1 MCAGRWPDRMSV
13 LYLSDPK
20 RGEVLAK
27 HFADALPDL
36 PFHQAQAPDP
46 QAVTHLITW
55 KLPDDVMARH
65 PNLRL
70 IFSVGAGVDQFDL
83 SRLPDHVRVV
93 RMQEPGI
100 AEQMQ
105 EYVTMAVLGLH
116 RDLPGYLEQQRNR
129 IWQAHTNRVA
139 SEVHVGVLGLGQL
152 GLAAIEALRPF
163 GFRLSGYTRT
173 PREIASVTC
182 FTDRARFLGR
192 LDILINLLPLT
203 PETTGI
209 LNAEVFG
216 QLKRGCGLVSV
227 GRGRHVEQDDL
238 LAALETGQ
246 LSAAWLDVTDPEPLP
261 ENHPLWAHPKVVIT
275 PHIACQTR
283 PDDAAAH
290 VIAAIKAECAGEPIK
305 GLVDRSR
312 GY

>member
-1 MCAGRWPDRMSV
+1 MSV

-20 RGEVLAK
+20 RGEVLAR
-27 HFADALPDL
+27 HFAHALPDL
-36 PFHQAQAPDP
+36 AFHQGEAPDP
-46 QAVTHLITW
+46 KGVTHLIAW
-55 KLPDDVMARH
+55 KMPNDVMAQH

-83 SRLPDHVRVV
+83 TGLPDHVRVV

-116 RDLPGYLEQQRNR
+116 RGLPGYLDQQRDR
-129 IWQAHTNRVA
+129 IWRGHTNRVA
-139 SEVHVGVLGLGQL
+139 SQVHVGVLGLGQL
-152 GLAAIEALRPF
+152 GRAAIEALRPF
-163 GFRLSGYTRT
+163 GFQLSGFTRT
-173 PREIASVTC
+173 PREIADVTC
-182 FTDRARFLGR
+182 FTDRAAFLGQ

-203 PETTGI
+203 AETTGF
-209 LNAEVFG
+209 LNGDLFA
-216 QLKRGCGLVSV
+216 QLKPGCGLVSV

-238 LAALETGQ
+238 LAALNAGQ
-246 LSAAWLDVTDPEPLP
+246 LSAAWLDVTAPEPLP
-261 ENHPLWAHPKVVIT
+261 EDHPLWAHPKVVIT

-283 PDDAAAH
+283 PDDAAMH
-290 VIAAIKAECAGEPIK
+290 VIAAIKADRAGEPIK